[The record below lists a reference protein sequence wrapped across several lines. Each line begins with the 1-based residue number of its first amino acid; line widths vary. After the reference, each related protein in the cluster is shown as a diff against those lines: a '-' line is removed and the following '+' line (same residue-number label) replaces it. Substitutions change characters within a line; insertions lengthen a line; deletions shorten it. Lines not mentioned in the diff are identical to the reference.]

1 MNKTDA
7 KKIAVTITFNQLQ
20 GMFNSAKENIT
31 DWESISNVNKQLTK
45 GAAWNMLFV
54 GFKPETMLHPM
65 AIENMIWEF
74 GDYLPDDLKIKKQ
87 TKSKS
92 VKAYHQDPI
101 F

>member
-45 GAAWNMLFV
+45 GAAWNILFV